1 MHTNLI
7 SLLLALRRFEA
18 LLQTGK
24 SPTCELLFDWGTT
37 NCTVG
42 DLVDILVQ
50 NEFFAPASLLLPGK
64 LSVSTISV
72 TRMERQVTEI
82 GMFLLLLFFLSFWF
96 YTFFILKWGVRRKKN
111 LHVQYGVCLQ
121 RRWQY
126 SGCTMIGYSLK
137 LVTFETIT
145 LASALGAHRTSEI
158 SESETK

>member
-64 LSVSTISV
+64 LSMSTISV

-82 GMFLLLLFFLSFWF
+82 GMFLLLLFSQSRL
-96 YTFFILKWGVRRKKN
+96 TLPLRFFILSTLPNSLTSTPDAADLLLRK
-111 LHVQYGVCLQ
+111 
-121 RRWQY
+121 
-126 SGCTMIGYSLK
+126 S
-137 LVTFETIT
+137 
-145 LASALGAHRTSEI
+145 
-158 SESETK
+158 